1 MIRNKKRKDAKTRRF
16 LCLSDIQWTLL
27 GAHFRLSFEI
37 LASLITLLYFF
48 SVIYWNFKEKS
59 VIFPQKSQA
68 ASRNITWRNVY
79 ILSYYIVSLTSSL
92 NSNINHKPKIPRIR
106 NWKHLYVELVGKF
119 IDSLKRL
126 IVMLSRREG
135 WCYDYEWWC
144 LCMSGKRWKRFIFYV
159 IQILIIRLLVNN
171 IISVLNPYLYY

>member
-1 MIRNKKRKDAKTRRF
+1 MTNTRDSILTLIKNRTEKRVEYTTNCAVFFTIKIRGVWYKSSSKMIRNKKRKDAKTRRF

-79 ILSYYIVSLTSSL
+79 ILSHYIVSLTSSL
-92 NSNINHKPKIPRIR
+92 H
-106 NWKHLYVELVGKF
+106 
-119 IDSLKRL
+119 
-126 IVMLSRREG
+126 
-135 WCYDYEWWC
+135 
-144 LCMSGKRWKRFIFYV
+144 
-159 IQILIIRLLVNN
+159 
-171 IISVLNPYLYY
+171 